1 MAEHKLG
8 EVPGFTRRYQ
18 LNRLVWFEHFQDIE
32 EAIAKEK
39 RLKGWLRSKKNALIE
54 KNNPRWF
61 DLSADWGQQP
71 RIDRGWA
78 TSKKWSVILRSLRM
92 TIQKMNNPT
101 NLSPN
106 EIEQITGQLREANQ
120 AFMRRYPGESN
131 RRQAVHTV
139 YGGAHLF
146 KADSA
151 QKLGAVAL
159 RSLDEYAPDA
169 GALAEAL

>member
-1 MAEHKLG
+1 MREHNYYVYILTNKHCSTLYIGVTNDLERRVAEHKLG

-78 TSKKWSVILRSLRM
+78 SAKEMVSDPSLRS
-92 TIQKMNNPT
+92 
-101 NLSPN
+101 
-106 EIEQITGQLREANQ
+106 G
-120 AFMRRYPGESN
+120 
-131 RRQAVHTV
+131 
-139 YGGAHLF
+139 
-146 KADSA
+146 
-151 QKLGAVAL
+151 
-159 RSLDEYAPDA
+159 
-169 GALAEAL
+169 